1 MESRME
7 KGRAELLFQRLN
19 TGVGYAAGLGNLAM
33 GILLFIEVVL
43 RYIFHSPTTWS
54 QEVAIYI
61 FTWTM
66 FAGAAYTLS
75 VGKHIH
81 IDILLSRLPQKPQKV
96 IEAFTGLLG
105 FLFCSYVTY
114 QAWNFVTLAIQMKK
128 LSATTLRIPVWTIEA
143 SVLVGF
149 LLLSIQYLFIV
160 LDRMRT
166 VWKGE
171 ASR

>member
-1 MESRME
+1 MESGVTNR
-7 KGRAELLFQRLN
+7 RVELLFQRLN
-19 TGVGYAAGLGNLAM
+19 KGVGYMAGLGNLAM

-81 IDILLSRLPQKPQKV
+81 IDILLSHLAPKPRQM
-96 IEAFTGLLG
+96 IEAFTGFLG
-105 FLFCSYVTY
+105 FLFCAYVTY
-114 QAWNFVTLAIQMKK
+114 QAWNFVALAIQMKK
-128 LSATTLRIPVWTIEA
+128 LSATTLRVPVWTIEA
-143 SVLVGF
+143 SVFVGF
-149 LLLSIQYLFIV
+149 LLLSIQYIFIV
-160 LDRMRT
+160 LDRVRT
-166 VWKGE
+166 VLKME
-171 ASR
+171 APR

>member
-1 MESRME
+1 MESRM
-7 KGRAELLFQRLN
+7 GYARAEVWFQRLN
-19 TGVGYAAGLGNLAM
+19 KGVGYMAGLGNLGM

-66 FAGAAYTLS
+66 FAGAAYTLQA
-75 VGKHIH
+75 GKHIH
-81 IDILLSRLPQKPQKV
+81 IDILLSRLPHKPRQI
-96 IEAFTGLLG
+96 IEAFTGFLG
-105 FLFCSYVTY
+105 FLFCAYVTY
-114 QAWNFVTLAIQMKK
+114 QAWNFVILAIQMKK
-128 LSATTLRIPVWTIEA
+128 LSSTTLRVPVWTIEA

-160 LDRMRT
+160 LDR
-166 VWKGE
+166 VQKIVKGE
-171 ASR
+171 AER

>member
-1 MESRME
+1 MESRL
-7 KGRAELLFQRLN
+7 GSGGAELLFQRLN
-19 TGVGYAAGLGNLAM
+19 KGVGYVAGLGNLGM

-43 RYIFHSPTTWS
+43 RYLFHSPTTWS

-81 IDILLSRLPQKPQKV
+81 IDILLSRLPHKPRQL

-105 FLFCSYVTY
+105 FVFCAYVTY
-114 QAWNFVTLAIQMKK
+114 QSWNFVALALKMKK
-128 LSATTLRIPVWTIEA
+128 LSATTLRVPVWTIEA

-160 LDRMRT
+160 LDRMRKI
-166 VWKGE
+166 VKGE
-171 ASR
+171 V

>member
-1 MESRME
+1 MENEVRHSRL
-7 KGRAELLFQRLN
+7 ELLFQRLN
-19 TGVGYAAGLGNLAM
+19 KGVGYAAGIGNLVM
-33 GILLFIEVVL
+33 GILLFVEVVL

-81 IDILLSRLPQKPQKV
+81 IDVLVSRLPEKPRRL
-96 IEAFTGLLG
+96 IEVCTGLLG
-105 FLFCSYVTY
+105 FLFCAYVTY
-114 QAWNFVTLAIQMKK
+114 QAWNFVVLAIQMKK
-128 LSATTLRIPVWTIEA
+128 LSATTLRVPIWTIEA

-149 LLLSIQYLFIV
+149 LLLCIQYMFIV
-160 LDRMRT
+160 LDRVHKM
-166 VWKGE
+166 VKKEGLG
-171 ASR
+171 

>member
-1 MESRME
+1 MENRL
-7 KGRAELLFQRLN
+7 GYGGAELLFQRLN
-19 TGVGYAAGLGNLAM
+19 KGVGYAAGLGNLGM

-43 RYIFHSPTTWS
+43 RYLFHSPTTWS

-81 IDILLSRLPQKPQKV
+81 IDILLSRLPPKSRQL
-96 IEAFTGLLG
+96 IEAFTGFLG
-105 FLFCSYVTY
+105 FLFCAYITY
-114 QAWNFVTLAIQMKK
+114 QSWNFVVLALQMKK
-128 LSATTLRIPVWTIEA
+128 LSATTLRVPVWTIEA

-149 LLLSIQYLFIV
+149 LLLSIQYLFIG
-160 LDRMRT
+160 LDRVRRI
-166 VWKGE
+166 VKGE
-171 ASR
+171 AQG